1 MSKLKVSGNASGTGV
16 ITLEAP
22 NTNTDRAI
30 TLPDSAGEL
39 INIAPSTSGNVL
51 TSDGTDWTS
60 AAGGADTSL
69 SNLSA
74 AGENKVC
81 QAWVFFDG
89 ELTAASMIKSS
100 FNVSSITDNGTG
112 DYTIN
117 FSTALSNTNYCA
129 VAHGEKVGGTNPNG
143 SSLSGRFSTFRTTTT
158 YRIGNI
164 ANTTHG
170 FNDAQISVAIF
181 EN

>member
-1 MSKLKVSGNASGTGV
+1 MAKIKIQGNASGTGV

-39 INIAPSTSGNVL
+39 INIAPSSGNVL

-74 AGENKVC
+74 TGENKVC
-81 QAWVFFDG
+81 QAWVNFQGTGTVAIRD
-89 ELTAASMIKSS
+89 SY
-100 FNVSSITDNGTG
+100 NVSSVTDNSTG
-112 DYTIN
+112 NYTVN
-117 FSTALSNTNYCA
+117 FTN
-129 VAHGEKVGGTNPNG
+129 
-143 SSLSGRFSTFRTTTT
+143 
-158 YRIGNI
+158 NI
-164 ANTTHG
+164 NTTEYAAIVSSMKYWNG
-170 FNDAQISVAIF
+170 DASAADAGNVSSCLVSSWDANAGLTDNLRIYLTVF
-181 EN
+181 GD